1 MSKADEGQDLGS
13 LSWPREWQ
21 ALLEAPSHGVKL
33 AGDDADDFVIW
44 GQHTLRT
51 KAGKGR
57 DKDPEK

>member
-1 MSKADEGQDLGS
+1 MA
-13 LSWPREWQ
+13 PRV
-21 ALLEAPSHGVKL
+21 ASPSGGPSHGVKL